1 MDKQNYQSPAF
12 PPQIAQD
19 HLGRVLAPIPGLTK
33 LEYFA
38 VQLLPTF
45 MNLAATKGKLMAAGK
60 LVSPTEAAVEMAKEL
75 LDVLTKTNENEK
87 ENNSVGSIIK

>member
-45 MNLAATKGKLMAAGK
+45 LDIARTKKIADGGKPVTPVQAAISAAK
-60 LVSPTEAAVEMAKEL
+60 QL
-75 LDVLTKTNENEK
+75 LDELSKTNDNEK
-87 ENNSVGSIIK
+87 ENNSVGSIIQ